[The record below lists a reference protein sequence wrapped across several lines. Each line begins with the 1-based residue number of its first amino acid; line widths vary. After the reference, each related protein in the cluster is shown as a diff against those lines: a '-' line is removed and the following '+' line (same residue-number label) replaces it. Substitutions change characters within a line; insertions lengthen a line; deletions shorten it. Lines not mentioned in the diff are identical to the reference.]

1 MNGEEFMERLLG
13 CDQAMDHIPLE
24 LQATL
29 PLPCGGGERA
39 VACWYYRLDSRGGE
53 VKVWSPALRVVWDAD
68 TMTVVGREEL
78 RPALLGSGGD
88 ILDPAHRRR
97 EDAYLNGP
105 LTDYLAGGGTEGA
118 ADAWLAAAP
127 AALRPW
133 LREAM
138 KEVRH
143 V

>member
-1 MNGEEFMERLLG
+1 MNGEEFMERLLD

-29 PLPCGGGERA
+29 PLPCGEHR
-39 VACWYYRLDSRGGE
+39 VVCWYYRLDSRGGG
-53 VKVWSPALRVVWDAD
+53 VKVWSPALRVVWNAD
-68 TMTVVGREEL
+68 SMSVVSKEEL

-105 LTDYLAGGGTEGA
+105 LTDYLVRGSAEGA
-118 ADAWLAAAP
+118 VESWLAAAP
-127 AALRPW
+127 AALCPW
-133 LREAM
+133 LQEDL
-138 KEVRH
+138 KEVRYD
-143 V
+143 